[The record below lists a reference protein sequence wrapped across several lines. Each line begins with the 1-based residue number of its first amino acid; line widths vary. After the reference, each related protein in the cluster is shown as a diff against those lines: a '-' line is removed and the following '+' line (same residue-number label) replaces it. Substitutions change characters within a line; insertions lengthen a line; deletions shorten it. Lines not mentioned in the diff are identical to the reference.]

1 MVTKEIFNEIRIL
14 RQDLLKLEAVKS
26 AGVDSS
32 VCRVLLQQMDG
43 DIELLWE
50 MISLSFEGLDYWVIK
65 TIELYY
71 FRALSIDDI
80 SNFFYRR
87 TKSAAQVKKIIAN
100 FLKELE
106 EKNQEGLPLLYR
118 SDPNQ

>member
-1 MVTKEIFNEIRIL
+1 MVTKEMFNEIRIL

-32 VCRVLLQQMDG
+32 VCRALIQQMNS

-50 MISLSFEGLDYWVIK
+50 MVSLSFEGVDYWEKK

-80 SNFFYRR
+80 SNFFFRR
-87 TKSAAQVKKIIAN
+87 NKSKAKVKKILTD
-100 FLKELE
+100 FLEDLE
-106 EKNQEGLPLLYR
+106 TKNKKGLPLLYR
-118 SDPNQ
+118 SDPNK

>member
-32 VCRVLLQQMDG
+32 VCRALIQQMEKDV
-43 DIELLWE
+43 ELLWE
-50 MISLSFEGLDYWVIK
+50 MVSLSFEGLDYWEKK

-71 FRALSIDDI
+71 FGALSIDDI
-80 SNFFYRR
+80 SIFFFRR
-87 TKSAAQVKKIIAN
+87 TKSKAKVKKILTD
-100 FLKELE
+100 FLEDLE
-106 EKNQEGLPLLYR
+106 TKNKKGFPLLYR
-118 SDPNQ
+118 SDPDK

>member
-1 MVTKEIFNEIRIL
+1 MVTKEMFNEIRIL

-32 VCRVLLQQMDG
+32 VCRALIQQMNS

-50 MISLSFEGLDYWVIK
+50 MVSLSFEGVDYWKKK

-80 SNFFYRR
+80 SNFFFRR
-87 TKSAAQVKKIIAN
+87 NKSKAKVKKILTD
-100 FLKELE
+100 FLEDLE
-106 EKNQEGLPLLYR
+106 TKNKEGLPLLYR
-118 SDPNQ
+118 SDPNK

>member
-32 VCRVLLQQMDG
+32 VCRALIQQMEKDV
-43 DIELLWE
+43 ELLWE
-50 MISLSFEGLDYWVIK
+50 MVSLSFEGLDYWEKK

-71 FRALSIDDI
+71 FRALSIGDI

-87 TKSAAQVKKIIAN
+87 NKSSAQVKKIIAN
-100 FLKELE
+100 FLKDLK
-106 EKNQEGLPLLYR
+106 EKNKVGLPLLYR
-118 SDPNQ
+118 SEPNK

>member
-1 MVTKEIFNEIRIL
+1 MVTKEMFNEIRIL

-32 VCRVLLQQMDG
+32 VCRALIQQMNS

-50 MISLSFEGLDYWVIK
+50 MISLSFEGVDYWEKK

-80 SNFFYRR
+80 SNFFFRR
-87 TKSAAQVKKIIAN
+87 NKSKAKVKKILTD
-100 FLKELE
+100 FLEDLE
-106 EKNQEGLPLLYR
+106 TKNKKGLPLLYR
-118 SDPNQ
+118 SDPNK

>member
-32 VCRVLLQQMDG
+32 VCRALIQQMNS

-65 TIELYY
+65 TLELYY
-71 FRALSIDDI
+71 FRALSIGDI
-80 SNFFYRR
+80 SNFFCRR
-87 TKSAAQVKKIIAN
+87 TKSSAQVKKIISN

-106 EKNQEGLPLLYR
+106 EKNKEGLPLLYR
-118 SDPNQ
+118 SEPNK

>member
-1 MVTKEIFNEIRIL
+1 MVTKEMFNEIRIL
-14 RQDLLKLEAVKS
+14 RQDLLKQEAVKS

-32 VCRVLLQQMDG
+32 VCRALIQQMNS

-50 MISLSFEGLDYWVIK
+50 MISLSFEGVDYWEKK

-80 SNFFYRR
+80 SNFFFRR
-87 TKSAAQVKKIIAN
+87 RKSKAKVKKILTD
-100 FLKELE
+100 FLEDLE
-106 EKNQEGLPLLYR
+106 TKNKKGLPLLYR
-118 SDPNQ
+118 SDPDK